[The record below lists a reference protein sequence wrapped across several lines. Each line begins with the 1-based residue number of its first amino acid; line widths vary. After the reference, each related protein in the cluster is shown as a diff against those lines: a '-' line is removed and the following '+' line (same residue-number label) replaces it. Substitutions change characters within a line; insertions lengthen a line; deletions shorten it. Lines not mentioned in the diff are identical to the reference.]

1 MRTFSIYVK
10 TLSTSTLMQMKKAEL
25 VEYVRMC
32 EKNMADAYATLD
44 QQAVNFK
51 KLLDEKTTADSGP
64 DTNVGT
70 NQWIPCSEKLPKEQG
85 YYLVTYDFGGG
96 ERVIGKSFYS
106 ELYDRFTTGVK
117 SAITAWMPLPEP
129 YKGVE

>member
-51 KLLDEKTTADSGP
+51 KLLDEQERPKGRWIDNVDENGYLCNVWRKCSHCGGLNYSKKPNYCPNCGADMRESGQHEI
-64 DTNVGT
+64 D
-70 NQWIPCSEKLPKEQG
+70 
-85 YYLVTYDFGGG
+85 
-96 ERVIGKSFYS
+96 
-106 ELYDRFTTGVK
+106 
-117 SAITAWMPLPEP
+117 
-129 YKGVE
+129 